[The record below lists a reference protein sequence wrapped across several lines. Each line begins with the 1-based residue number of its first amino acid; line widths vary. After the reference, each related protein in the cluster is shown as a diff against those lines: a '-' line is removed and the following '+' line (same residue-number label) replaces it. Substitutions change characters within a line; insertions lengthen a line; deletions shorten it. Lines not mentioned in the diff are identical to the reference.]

1 MIRQPAENGR
11 THLLHTSS
19 GVKNTPSHPV
29 HAYQQ
34 QVYAEQQSG
43 AEQAAYQHTCYRHSQ
58 RSLSTHPTLTLI
70 AGMVRHRHPRYVHAF
85 QQGKARWYHM
95 PVSTSQR
102 QQISAVMMSA
112 IRYCAIA
119 IPSADMRVQK
129 IQTIYPV
136 ISIRLVPRNQLTAEQ
151 TGSYKEHAPTE
162 KQYWLFELG
171 EPQHLPRAI
180 SKPNTTD
187 FSFKLTDYTALQR
200 NTTWQHL
207 PPAPLAQNVN
217 LTEIHR

>member
-1 MIRQPAENGR
+1 MIRQTANGR
-11 THLLHTSS
+11 THLLHASPS
-19 GVKNTPSHPV
+19 VKNSPSHPI

-34 QVYAEQQSG
+34 PVYPEPQSG
-43 AEQAAYQHTCYRHSQ
+43 TEQAAYQHTCYRHSQ
-58 RSLSTHPTLTLI
+58 RSLSTHPTLTLV
-70 AGMVRHRHPRYVHAF
+70 AGMVRHRHPRYVQAF

-119 IPSADMRVQK
+119 MPCADMRVQK
-129 IQTIYPV
+129 IQTVYPV
-136 ISIRLVPRNQLTAEQ
+136 ISIRLVPRDQLTAEQ
-151 TGSYKEHAPTE
+151 TGSYKENAPTE

-171 EPQHLPRAI
+171 EPQHLPHAI
-180 SKPNTTD
+180 IKPNTTD

-207 PPAPLAQNVN
+207 PPAPLAQSVN